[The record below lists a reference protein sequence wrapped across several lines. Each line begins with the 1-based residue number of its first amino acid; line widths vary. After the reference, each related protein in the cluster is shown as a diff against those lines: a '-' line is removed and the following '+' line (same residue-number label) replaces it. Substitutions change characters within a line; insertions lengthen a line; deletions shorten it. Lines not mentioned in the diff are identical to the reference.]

1 MYNVLARWAM
11 ADGAEV
17 SHLDSVEGS
26 GRRQMQQL
34 LQLQELRVAKQ
45 IEQMVMK
52 SKEERASERFRI
64 RRSVAREREMA
75 EVAVVGVGVVDVDVD
90 VG

>member
-11 ADGAEV
+11 AGGAEV
-17 SHLDSVEGS
+17 GHLDYVEGS
-26 GRRQMQQL
+26 GRRQMQQR

-45 IEQMVMK
+45 TEQMVMK

-64 RRSVAREREMA
+64 RRSVVRERGMV
-75 EVAVVGVGVVDVDVD
+75 EVVVVGVDVVDV
-90 VG
+90 G

>member
-1 MYNVLARWAM
+1 M
-11 ADGAEV
+11 AGGAEV
-17 SHLDSVEGS
+17 GRLDYVEGS

-45 IEQMVMK
+45 TEQTVMK
-52 SKEERASERFRI
+52 SKEERELERFRI
-64 RRSVAREREMA
+64 RRSVARERGMV
-75 EVAVVGVGVVDVDVD
+75 EVVVVDVVD

>member
-1 MYNVLARWAM
+1 M
-11 ADGAEV
+11 AGGAEV
-17 SHLDSVEGS
+17 GHLDYVKGS

-34 LQLQELRVAKQ
+34 LQLQELRVARQ
-45 IEQMVMK
+45 TEQTVMK

-64 RRSVAREREMA
+64 RRSVARERGMV
-75 EVAVVGVGVVDVDVD
+75 EVVVVDVVD